1 MDMDSD
7 FIMLAVQD
15 GFVQF
20 SFNLGSGWVQIEYNN
35 TRVDDGLWHRVRATR
50 LDQSGALQVD
60 NGDTVRARAPGQLT
74 QLNTNPTLFLGGVPD
89 SVTDATTYYT
99 GLVGCLTEFSLG
111 NIGSID
117 MLARAERGRNVDIC
131 EK

>member
-1 MDMDSD
+1 M
-7 FIMLAVQD
+7 
-15 GFVQF
+15 
-20 SFNLGSGWVQIEYNN
+20 
-35 TRVDDGLWHRVRATR
+35 
-50 LDQSGALQVD
+50 
-60 NGDTVRARAPGQLT
+60 
-74 QLNTNPTLFLGGVPD
+74 PD

>member
-1 MDMDSD
+1 M
-7 FIMLAVQD
+7 INQLI
-15 GFVQF
+15 
-20 SFNLGSGWVQIEYNN
+20 LGPG
-35 TRVDDGLWHRVRATR
+35 RR
-50 LDQSGALQVD
+50 LLSLFQV
-60 NGDTVRARAPGQLT
+60 V
-74 QLNTNPTLFLGGVPD
+74 FLIIHSPGGVPD

>member
-1 MDMDSD
+1 MINQLVLGLSSLMTSL
-7 FIMLAVQD
+7 FHAV
-15 GFVQF
+15 
-20 SFNLGSGWVQIEYNN
+20 SSII
-35 TRVDDGLWHRVRATR
+35 H
-50 LDQSGALQVD
+50 S
-60 NGDTVRARAPGQLT
+60 P
-74 QLNTNPTLFLGGVPD
+74 GGVPD
-89 SVTDATTYYT
+89 TLTDATTFYT

>member
-1 MDMDSD
+1 MINQLILGPGWRWLSL
-7 FIMLAVQD
+7 FQAVLLIIH
-15 GFVQF
+15 
-20 SFNLGSGWVQIEYNN
+20 S
-35 TRVDDGLWHRVRATR
+35 
-50 LDQSGALQVD
+50 
-60 NGDTVRARAPGQLT
+60 P
-74 QLNTNPTLFLGGVPD
+74 GGVPD

>member
-1 MDMDSD
+1 MINQLILGLSSLMTSL
-7 FIMLAVQD
+7 FHAML
-15 GFVQF
+15 
-20 SFNLGSGWVQIEYNN
+20 SIIYS
-35 TRVDDGLWHRVRATR
+35 
-50 LDQSGALQVD
+50 
-60 NGDTVRARAPGQLT
+60 
-74 QLNTNPTLFLGGVPD
+74 LGGVPD
-89 SVTDATTYYT
+89 TVTDATTFYT